1 MTRKSLVL
9 LIAITAV
16 LAVGVFTVMAQD
28 DEDTPPFGRGWR
40 GHHGAMLGQG
50 VHARMMLGEGQP
62 MHATIAEALGIDTET
77 LFAELRSGSTLAEI
91 AEAQGV
97 ELQSVYGTVLAR
109 AEAHLSALVEAGRIT
124 QEQADAR
131 LALMQTH
138 ITEMPMLSGGGL
150 GPCWDGDGEVGMG
163 QMHRGRGMMMGRGG
177 NN

>member
-9 LIAITAV
+9 LIAIAAV

-40 GHHGAMLGQG
+40 GHHGAMNGFG
-50 VHARMMLGEGQP
+50 PGAMWSDGQP
-62 MHATIAEALGIDTET
+62 MHTIIAGALGIDVDT
-77 LFAELRSGSTLAEI
+77 LFAELRSGQTLAEI
-91 AEAQGV
+91 AEAQDV
-97 ELQSVYGTVLAR
+97 ELQIVYDAVLAR
-109 AEAHLSALVEAGRIT
+109 ADAHLSTLVEAGRIT

-138 ITEMPMLSGGGL
+138 IAEMPMLSGDGL

-163 QMHRGRGMMMGRGG
+163 QMHRGRGMMMGRGW